1 MGKSP
6 KVKKTQETVAAPTP
20 NTVTITIKLGDKT
33 FIGIGDTTLKA
44 LQAIEKP
51 EKIVSKGIVTVECGE
66 QSTERLFR
74 PTQMRR
80 VFYSS
85 PSLQAIQAKAL
96 SVGLTNATF
105 A

>member
-1 MGKSP
+1 MKKSP
-6 KVKKTQETVAAPTP
+6 KLKATQEPVAAPTP

-44 LQAIEKP
+44 LQAIERP
-51 EKIVSKGIVTVECGE
+51 AKIASKGTVTVEFAG
-66 QSTERLFR
+66 QKTERNFL
-74 PTQMRR
+74 PVQMRR

-85 PSLQAIQAKAL
+85 PSLQAIHAKAL
-96 SVGLTNATF
+96 SNGLKDVIF